1 MCSQP
6 GNIECVATGSD
17 NVFFGSSDGVVRIL
31 SQSFKI
37 VRLFKAHETGAITFM
52 KQVQGTSL
60 LVTIAEDMPHET
72 VLKVWALDK
81 LEKKTGIPR
90 CVSTLSINNGR
101 KPFPVSSTRHVNQVA
116 PLRLTDFCLYCSR
129 RLVAISDRFRKWIGN
144 RSSW

>member
-1 MCSQP
+1 M
-6 GNIECVATGSD
+6 ATGSD

-37 VRLFKAHETGAITFM
+37 VRSFKAHETGQITFM

-60 LVTIAEDMPHET
+60 LVTIAEDMPHEP

-101 KPFPVSSTRHVNQVA
+101 KPFPVSSAQYINQVVS
-116 PLRLTDFCLYCSR
+116 LNLTDLCFYRSR
-129 RLVAISDRFRKWIGN
+129 RLVTIGHRIRKWIGD
-144 RSSW
+144 RGSW

>member
-1 MCSQP
+1 M
-6 GNIECVATGSD
+6 ATGSD

-37 VRLFKAHETGAITFM
+37 VRSFKAHETGAITFM
-52 KQVQGTSL
+52 KQVQGSSL
-60 LVTIAEDMPHET
+60 LVTIAEDMPHEP

-101 KPFPVSSTRHVNQVA
+101 KPFPVSSA
-116 PLRLTDFCLYCSR
+116 PCTNHGVPLKSIDLCFYRTR
-129 RLVAISDRFRKWIGN
+129 RLVPISYRVWEWICN
-144 RSSW
+144 CRSW